1 LLLSGTPMSQPANL
15 RPWSSLSE
23 SEQTELMLA
32 YQPVLDTEALTC
44 SFERKLERMQ
54 AFLATRGVSIT
65 EAEIRSP
72 RRERAGG

>member
-1 LLLSGTPMSQPANL
+1 
-15 RPWSSLSE
+15 
-23 SEQTELMLA
+23 MLA

-54 AFLATRGVSIT
+54 AFLETRGVSIT

-72 RRERAGG
+72 HRRDVRA

>member
-1 LLLSGTPMSQPANL
+1 MTDPAEL
-15 RPWSSLSE
+15 RPWSALSE
-23 SEQTELMLA
+23 REQTELMLA

-54 AFLATRGVSIT
+54 AFLETRGVSIT

-72 RRERAGG
+72 RRREARA

>member
-1 LLLSGTPMSQPANL
+1 MINSTRL

-23 SEQTELMLA
+23 DERTELMLA

-54 AFLATRGVSIT
+54 AFLATRGVSIS

>member
-1 LLLSGTPMSQPANL
+1 MSHPAEL

-32 YQPVLDTEALTC
+32 HQPVLDAEALTC

-54 AFLATRGVSIT
+54 AFLKTRGVSIT

-72 RRERAGG
+72 RRRDAKT

>member
-1 LLLSGTPMSQPANL
+1 MHDAAAKL

-23 SEQTELMLA
+23 VERTELMLA
-32 YQPVLDTEALTC
+32 YPPVLDTEALTC

-65 EAEIRSP
+65 EAETRSP
-72 RRERAGG
+72 CRERSGG

>member
-1 LLLSGTPMSQPANL
+1 MIKSTRL

-23 SEQTELMLA
+23 DERTELMLA

-72 RRERAGG
+72 RRERARG

>member
-1 LLLSGTPMSQPANL
+1 MTSFRDHPMTDSAEL

-32 YQPVLDTEALTC
+32 CQPVLDGESLTC
-44 SFERKLERMQ
+44 NFERMQ
-54 AFLATRGVSIT
+54 AFLKTRGRAND

-72 RRERAGG
+72 HRGDAST